1 MFIFCRHRLNIAEL
15 TKEEHDMYLMGVTM
29 ACISDPGIT
38 AKQRERRRLRAQYV
52 YQGRRVCLSAFL
64 YLENCTL
71 YQLKR
76 IRKHVTTHGVTPR
89 VHGNHGKKPHNVFSL
104 ETYRRATEFL
114 KTYIQL
120 HNTAPG

>member
-1 MFIFCRHRLNIAEL
+1 
-15 TKEEHDMYLMGVTM
+15 MYLMGVTM
-29 ACISDPGIT
+29 ACMSDPGVT
-38 AKQRERRRLRAQYV
+38 VKRRERRRLRAQYV

-76 IRKHVTTHGVTPR
+76 IRKHVMTHGVTPR

-104 ETYRRATEFL
+104 ETYCRATDFL
-114 KTYIQL
+114 KQYIDE
-120 HNTAPG
+120 HNTNTG

>member
-1 MFIFCRHRLNIAEL
+1 MSRHRLNIAEL

-29 ACISDPGIT
+29 ACMSDPSKT
-38 AKQRERRRLRAQYV
+38 VKHRDRRRLRAQYV
-52 YQGRRVCLSAFL
+52 YHGRRVCLSAFL

-76 IRKHVTTHGVTPR
+76 IRKHVMTHGVTPR

-104 ETYRRATEFL
+104 ETYRRATDFL
-114 KTYIQL
+114 KLYIDQ
-120 HNTAPG
+120 HNTTG